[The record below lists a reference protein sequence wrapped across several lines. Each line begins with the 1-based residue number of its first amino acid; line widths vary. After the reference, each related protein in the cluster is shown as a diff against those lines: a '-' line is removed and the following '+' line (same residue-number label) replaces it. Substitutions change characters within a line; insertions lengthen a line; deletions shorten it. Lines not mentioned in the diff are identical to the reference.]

1 MLEEV
6 RGNGFISIVKIV
18 DSYTSLMILL
28 IASNLEISVKT
39 VTKNKFIRLI

>member
-6 RGNGFISIVKIV
+6 GNGFFLLIVKTLEKL
-18 DSYTSLMILL
+18 YPLMILL

-39 VTKNKFIRLI
+39 VTK